1 MRSITVRD
9 SGHRIP
15 HDEVGTLFGRLGGSW
30 KVRGRSKGKSRFL
43 HGKEGKGRFKALALG
58 RVVDWTV
65 TYRRDD
71 ETLQYKISARLE
83 KIIE

>member
-1 MRSITVRD
+1 S
-9 SGHRIP
+9 
-15 HDEVGTLFGRLGGSW
+15 EVPGRYD
-30 KVRGRSKGKSRFL
+30 GRSKGKSRFL